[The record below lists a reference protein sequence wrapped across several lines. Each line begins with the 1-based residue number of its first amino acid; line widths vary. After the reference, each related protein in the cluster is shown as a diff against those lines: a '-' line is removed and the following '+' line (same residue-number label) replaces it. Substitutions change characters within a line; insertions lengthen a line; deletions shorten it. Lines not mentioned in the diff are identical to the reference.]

1 MVLGSGI
8 RDPRSGIRKNLFR
21 IPDPGVKKATDP
33 GSGSATLDCNIKM
46 IIFRWAFKIHS
57 RACKKERSLPGNSSC
72 RIYHFQAILMELK
85 GSYHKK
91 NTLRYGYNVYVN
103 YNQQRKTNRDLFF
116 DEQNH
121 TLWPIRY
128 MFSPLFGQ
136 STLTTLRAVWPFQ
149 SARERTRPTAPRPP
163 SWLSQLQS
171 WPRTTLAPLKLPK
184 VSSCAAVCRGPTC
197 GSEKT
202 LLIVSVKVPHV
213 AGL

>member
-1 MVLGSGI
+1 
-8 RDPRSGIRKNLFR
+8 
-21 IPDPGVKKATDP
+21 
-33 GSGSATLDCNIKM
+33 M
-46 IIFRWAFKIHS
+46 IFVRWAFKIHS
-57 RACKKERSLPGNSSC
+57 KACKKERSLQGNNSC

-85 GSYHKK
+85 ASYHKK
-91 NTLRYGYNVYVN
+91 NTFRYGYNVYGEL
-103 YNQQRKTNRDLFF
+103 QHRRKTNREL
-116 DEQNH
+116 NH
-121 TLWPIRY
+121 TLWPMRY

-184 VSSCAAVCRGPTC
+184 VSSWAAVCRGPTC

-202 LLIVSVKVPHV
+202 FLIVSAEVPQGFFF
-213 AGL
+213 GLRTTIRM